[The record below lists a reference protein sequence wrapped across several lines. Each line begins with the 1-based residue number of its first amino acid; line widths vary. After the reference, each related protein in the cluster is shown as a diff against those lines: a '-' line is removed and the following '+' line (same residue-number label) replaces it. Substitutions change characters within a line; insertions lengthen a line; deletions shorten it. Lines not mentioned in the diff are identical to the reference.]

1 MCCIKCDP
9 PLSTTWYDE
18 EWSQRYNWK
27 SWSNS
32 DSLWNEEKIHRKGA
46 TTLIWSC
53 ILLCLYDANQSVY
66 GNFIASLQF
75 PKRRR
80 LALHPVILKGDR
92 FWLGDLLESCAFC
105 PCYLS
110 LSLYQ
115 HAWQRDHVV
124 KVTSIHKCF
133 LLFQLGR
140 LLPCNFLKVSR
151 HKHHII
157 KWQLWICL
165 QMEPKSCCDNS
176 ALPLPGGVMLKGKSR
191 LSAQQKLSKLNPAQ
205 KLGFWNHIQS
215 HKILVPQKNANLGE
229 VLGCASHGNRGSNV
243 TLNQKKMVA
252 RSSARRSV
260 NQRKV
265 CSYTKGQRTVI
276 PVKVRSSVRWPTMN
290 LALGGGGA
298 TRKVDAEEAEAWH
311 FLMLLRQLVRWLACW
326 G

>member
-215 HKILVPQKNANLGE
+215 HKILVPQKKRQPRWSFRLCLSWEQGKQCDFKPKKNGGKVKCQKISQSEESLQLHERSEDCNSCQSQVKCQVTNYESSLGRWWCNA
-229 VLGCASHGNRGSNV
+229 
-243 TLNQKKMVA
+243 
-252 RSSARRSV
+252 
-260 NQRKV
+260 
-265 CSYTKGQRTVI
+265 
-276 PVKVRSSVRWPTMN
+276 
-290 LALGGGGA
+290 
-298 TRKVDAEEAEAWH
+298 
-311 FLMLLRQLVRWLACW
+311 
-326 G
+326 